1 MKFSTVIPANA
12 GIPLAVV
19 RKGSGTPAFAGATF
33 LLWMLAWLML
43 AVPASAQTFPKLTG
57 RVVDDAHLL
66 SAAQMVD
73 IDSKLSALDARTGRQ
88 FVVATVPSLE
98 GHTIED
104 YGYRLGRTWAIGGNG
119 KDGVGK
125 DDGVILLVA
134 PKERKVRIETGY
146 GARVFITD
154 AVSSVI
160 INEAIIPRFKA
171 NDYGGGIVAGTDA
184 IIQQLELPAA
194 EAAKR
199 AKQASVQASKR
210 GQSSGSGF
218 PFALVVLIFF
228 FVVLPLLRSAGGRR
242 YRGRSGGSGISP
254 LVMLW
259 GLDAISRGS
268 RGGGGGDWGGGGG
281 FGGGGGGGFSG
292 GGGSFG
298 GGGASGGW

>member
-1 MKFSTVIPANA
+1 MQFLARSGESVIRRIN
-12 GIPLAVV
+12 
-19 RKGSGTPAFAGATF
+19 
-33 LLWMLAWLML
+33 LLWLALLASLML

-66 SAAQMVD
+66 SAAQVVD
-73 IDSKLSALDARTGRQ
+73 IGSKLSALDARTGRQ
-88 FVVATVPSLE
+88 LVVATIPSLE

-119 KDGVGK
+119 KNGAGE

-134 PKERKVRIETGY
+134 PKEHKVRIETGY
-146 GARVFITD
+146 GARVFLTD

-160 INEAIIPRFKA
+160 IREAIIPQFKA
-171 NDYGGGIVAGTDA
+171 NQYGAGIVAGTDA
-184 IIQQLELPAA
+184 IIQQMELPAA

-199 AKQASVQASKR
+199 ASQIGAQESKR
-210 GQSSGSGF
+210 SQSSGSGGRF
-218 PFALVVLIFF
+218 PFMLVFFIFF

-242 YRGRSGGSGISP
+242 YRSGGGSGISP
-254 LVMLW
+254 WVVLW
-259 GLDAISRGS
+259 GLNQLG
-268 RGGGGGDWGGGGG
+268 RGGGGGSGWGGGGG
-281 FGGGGGGGFSG
+281 GFGGGGGGFSG